1 MGALRTQKRDYHE
14 VIFDKELRKYPIGW
28 GGGFIRLLEGREDE
42 QVEYRHRIVGEVN
55 FSLPEGTG
63 WWLRGGGSSDPRPSH
78 MGSLP
83 EQGERYLGHYRIRE
97 RVVLHYEI

>member
-1 MGALRTQKRDYHE
+1 ML
-14 VIFDKELRKYPIGW
+14 FDTELLKYLIGW

-42 QVEYRHRIVGEVN
+42 QAEYRHRIVGEVN
-55 FSLPEGTG
+55 FSLSEGTG
-63 WWLRGGGSSDPRPSH
+63 WWLRGGGSSDPRPSR

-83 EQGERYLGHYRIRE
+83 EQEERYLGHYRIGE